1 MVRTF
6 FLPPQDI
13 DVPLNKIL
21 SRSGI
26 LGTSK
31 PPEEMEEHLNR
42 AIELVNSVA
51 TPQAVYE
58 TVKCSWDGEKLHI
71 LNKEL
76 KGKLIQQQMR
86 DAEYATL
93 IAATIGHTV
102 ENLISTLMESEETLL
117 SFLCD
122 AYASELTEA
131 FVRKLDEHMR
141 NEMRKYGYVGGAR
154 ISPGYVDL
162 PLNLNTVIVQH
173 LKATERIELSV
184 IPESGQLSPRKSVV
198 AMIGWKRS

>member
-31 PPEEMEEHLNR
+31 PPEEIEEHLNR

-58 TVKCSWDGEKLHI
+58 TVKCS
-71 LNKEL
+71 
-76 KGKLIQQQMR
+76 
-86 DAEYATL
+86 
-93 IAATIGHTV
+93 
-102 ENLISTLMESEETLL
+102 
-117 SFLCD
+117 
-122 AYASELTEA
+122 
-131 FVRKLDEHMR
+131 
-141 NEMRKYGYVGGAR
+141 
-154 ISPGYVDL
+154 
-162 PLNLNTVIVQH
+162 
-173 LKATERIELSV
+173 
-184 IPESGQLSPRKSVV
+184 
-198 AMIGWKRS
+198 